1 MQRQQKIKK
10 ESRNEVKAVLWLSFA
25 VLSIISLYITSR
37 VDFIA
42 NNLVGVFG
50 SSIAVALEYLVGHAK
65 YLVPALM
72 VLYAVMLFKNKKV
85 SDASNQTIGIIL
97 AFITITTALHIN
109 IAHSATSFISTFS
122 SEYGIGGGFF
132 GAVFSSVIVTVFGL
146 VGSYIVI
153 ITCLLLSFMLITNTH
168 LLGLLSTI
176 FELIKNSFNKIS
188 KGVSQF
194 LFDEEETSKTK
205 IQLKKKTRNVVEPE
219 TEMEPELKAIP
230 IFHMYDERE
239 EETKNESHTYDKAEP
254 IPSIE
259 EEMNNTLENE
269 MLDTALDTANIADTT
284 YEIKEDDDIPGLY
297 NNATSEFALPPI
309 SLLQRNIKLKNPRM
323 NKDISEK
330 VKQLEDTLASFGVNG
345 KVSQVSC
352 GPAITRFEIQP
363 ETGIKV
369 SKIVNLSDD
378 IALNL
383 AASQVRIEAPIPG
396 KAAVGIEVPN
406 KEVSIV
412 GFRDILES
420 PDFSE
425 NPSKVTVGL
434 GMDIAGKVVV
444 ADLSKM
450 PHLLVA
456 GATGS
461 GKSVCMNTII
471 CSLLYKALPSE
482 LKLLMIDPKMVEL
495 TNFNGIPH
503 LIAPVITDSK
513 KAATALRWMV
523 NEMENRYEMFA
534 AAGVKNIIGFNN
546 LKAQEDPEGK
556 KPALPYIVI
565 LIDELADLM
574 MVAPADVEDAIC
586 RLAQMARAAGIHL
599 VIATQ
604 RPSVDVITGLI
615 KANVPSR
622 IAFAV
627 SSQVDSRTIL
637 DMGGAEKLLGQGD
650 MLFFPIGASKP
661 IRVQGA
667 YVSDKEVEKIVKFLK
682 VQGVP
687 EYENVLEEK
696 VTPKKQLEI
705 EDDLLPEATRILLE
719 SNQASISLLQR
730 RLRIG
735 YTRAAR
741 LIDIM
746 EEKGI
751 VGGYEGSKPRA
762 ILISWEEY
770 KEMFKKF

>member
-1 MQRQQKIKK
+1 MQKQQKAKK
-10 ESRNEVKAVLWLSFA
+10 ESRNEIMAVLWIALA
-25 VLSIISLYITSR
+25 VLITISLLITSR
-37 VDFIA
+37 VDFTV
-42 NNLVGVFG
+42 NNFVGVFG
-50 SSIAVALEYLVGHAK
+50 SSIVEILVWLVGQAK
-65 YLVPALM
+65 YLVPLLM
-72 VLYAVMLFKNKKV
+72 VIYAVMLFKNKKM
-85 SDASNQTIGIIL
+85 SDTSNQTLGVIL

-109 IAHSATSFISTFS
+109 IAHNSVMNLGFFFGPREA
-122 SEYGIGGGFF
+122 IGGGFF
-132 GAVFSSVIVTVFGL
+132 GAIFSSLIVTIFGL
-146 VGSYIVI
+146 FGSYIVI

-168 LLGLLSTI
+168 LLGLLSTA
-176 FELIKNSFNKIS
+176 FGFIKNTFNKIS
-188 KGVSQF
+188 AGVSQF

-205 IQLKKKTRNVVEPE
+205 VQQKKKAKMFEPKVEAESKPV
-219 TEMEPELKAIP
+219 P
-230 IFHMYDERE
+230 IFHMYNEDE
-239 EETKNESHTYDKAEP
+239 EETKDESYTYDKSEE

-259 EEMNNTLENE
+259 EEMMNTNNKVQEVE
-269 MLDTALDTANIADTT
+269 
-284 YEIKEDDDIPGLY
+284 EVSEEEIPGLY
-297 NNATSEFALPPI
+297 NTATSEFTLPPI
-309 SLLQRNIKLKNPRM
+309 SLLQRDIKLKNPRM

-330 VKQLEDTLASFGVNG
+330 IQQLEDTLASFGVNG
-345 KVSQVSC
+345 KVSQVNC

-363 ETGIKV
+363 ESGTKV

-406 KEVSIV
+406 KEVAIV

-420 PDFSE
+420 PEFSE

-471 CSLLYKALPSE
+471 CSLLYKSLPTE

-495 TNFNGIPH
+495 TNYNGIPH
-503 LIAPVITDSK
+503 LIAPVVTDSK

-534 AAGVKNIIGFNN
+534 AAGVKDITRFNN
-546 LKAQEDPEGK
+546 LKAQEDPERQN
-556 KPALPYIVI
+556 PALPYIVI

-627 SSQVDSRTIL
+627 SSQIDSRTIL

-650 MLFFPIGASKP
+650 MLFFPIGSSKP
-661 IRVQGA
+661 LRVQGA

-682 VQGVP
+682 IQGAP

-696 VTPKKQLEI
+696 ATPKKQVEI
-705 EDDLLPEATRILLE
+705 EDDLLPEAVRILLE

-762 ILISWEEY
+762 ILINWEEY
-770 KEMFKKF
+770 QEMFKKF

>member
-1 MQRQQKIKK
+1 MQIWQRIK
-10 ESRNEVKAVLWLSFA
+10 EEARNEVMAILWLAFA
-25 VLSIISLYITSR
+25 ALSGISIYIMDKGVAFTSNY
-37 VDFIA
+37 FIGFFGLFISRILTG
-42 NNLVGVFG
+42 LVGQ
-50 SSIAVALEYLVGHAK
+50 AK
-65 YLVPALM
+65 YLVPLLM
-72 VLYAVMLFKNKKV
+72 IIYAVMLFKNKKV
-85 SDASNQTIGIIL
+85 SSMSNQGFGIVL
-97 AFITITTALHIN
+97 AFLTITTALHIN
-109 IAHSATSFISTFS
+109 IAHNHVSIKDFFLDSMG
-122 SEYGIGGGFF
+122 GIGGGLL
-132 GAVFSSVIVTVFGL
+132 GATFSIAIITVFGIF
-146 VGSYIVI
+146 GSYIVI

-176 FELIKNSFNKIS
+176 ICLIKNGFNKMGNGI
-188 KGVSQF
+188 SQF
-194 LFDEEETSKTK
+194 LFDEEDTSKTN
-205 IQLKKKTRNVVEPE
+205 IQSKKKNKKIKPKVV
-219 TEMEPELKAIP
+219 P
-230 IFHMYDERE
+230 IVHMYS
-239 EETKNESHTYDKAEP
+239 ESEGEIKPENYANDKSEH
-254 IPSIE
+254 ISIE
-259 EEMNNTLENE
+259 EDMINTNHETSSPN
-269 MLDTALDTANIADTT
+269 
-284 YEIKEDDDIPGLY
+284 IPGLY
-297 NNATSEFALPPI
+297 NNTTSEFTLPPI

-330 VKQLEDTLASFGVNG
+330 IKQLEDTLASFGVNG

-363 ETGIKV
+363 ETGTKV

-406 KEVSIV
+406 KEVAVV
-412 GFRDILES
+412 GFRDVLES
-420 PDFSE
+420 PEFLE
-425 NPSKVTVGL
+425 NSSKVTVGL

-461 GKSVCMNTII
+461 GKSVCMNSII
-471 CSLLYKALPSE
+471 CSLLYKALPTE
-482 LKLLMIDPKMVEL
+482 LKLLIIDPKMVEL

-503 LIAPVITDSK
+503 LISPVVTDSK

-534 AAGVKNIIGFNN
+534 AAGVKDITRFNN
-546 LKAQEDPEGK
+546 LKAQEDPDGQN
-556 KPALPYIVI
+556 PALPYIVI

-599 VIATQ
+599 VVATQ

-615 KANVPSR
+615 KANIPSR

-627 SSQVDSRTIL
+627 SSQIDSRTIL

-682 VQGVP
+682 VQGAP

-696 VTPKKQLEI
+696 GTPKKQLEL
-705 EDDLLPEATRILLE
+705 EDDLLPEATRMLLE

-762 ILISWEEY
+762 VLINWEGY

>member
-1 MQRQQKIKK
+1 MQIWQKIKE
-10 ESRNEVKAVLWLSFA
+10 ESRSEVAAILWLAFA
-25 VLSIISLYITSR
+25 ALSGISIYVVDMEVAFTSNYFIGFFGL
-37 VDFIA
+37 FIA
-42 NNLVGVFG
+42 RIFTGLVGQ
-50 SSIAVALEYLVGHAK
+50 AK
-65 YLVPALM
+65 YLVPLLM
-72 VLYAVMLFKNKKV
+72 ILYAIMLFKNKKV
-85 SDASNQTIGIIL
+85 SGISNQGFGILL
-97 AFITITTALHIN
+97 AFITITVALHIN
-109 IAHSATSFISTFS
+109 ITSSTLPISTILGES
-122 SEYGIGGGFF
+122 MEGIGGGLIGATFSIIFIKIF
-132 GAVFSSVIVTVFGL
+132 GVF
-146 VGSYIVI
+146 GSYII
-153 ITCLLLSFMLITNTH
+153 IVTSLLLSFMLLTNTH
-168 LLGLLSTI
+168 LIGLLAST
-176 FELIKNSFNKIS
+176 FAVFRNSFTKMGN
-188 KGVSQF
+188 GLSQF
-194 LFDEEETSKTK
+194 LFDEENTSTAK
-205 IQLKKKTRNVVEPE
+205 ISTKKKNKKVKSKAVPVV
-219 TEMEPELKAIP
+219 
-230 IFHMYDERE
+230 HMYQDSEEDSDYEDEEKDKLVSISE
-239 EETKNESHTYDKAEP
+239 ENETKE
-254 IPSIE
+254 IE
-259 EEMNNTLENE
+259 E
-269 MLDTALDTANIADTT
+269 IGSP
-284 YEIKEDDDIPGLY
+284 IGVPGLY
-297 NNATSEFALPPI
+297 NNTSSEFTLPPI

-330 VKQLEDTLASFGVNG
+330 VRQLEETLASFGVKC

-363 ETGIKV
+363 ETGTKV

-383 AASQVRIEAPIPG
+383 EASQVRIEAPIPG

-406 KEVSIV
+406 KEVAIV
-412 GFRDILES
+412 SFREVLES
-420 PDFSE
+420 PQFIE
-425 NPSKVTVGL
+425 NSSKIAVGL

-444 ADLSKM
+444 ADLSAM

-461 GKSVCMNTII
+461 GKSVCMNSLI
-471 CSLLYKALPSE
+471 CSLLFKALPTE
-482 LKLLMIDPKMVEL
+482 LKLLIIDPKMVEL

-503 LIAPVITDSK
+503 LIAPVVTDSK

-534 AAGVKNIIGFNN
+534 AAGVKDITRFNN
-546 LKAQEDPEGK
+546 LKAQEDPEGQQ
-556 KPALPYIVI
+556 PALPYIVI

-574 MVAPADVEDAIC
+574 MVSPADVEDAIC

-599 VIATQ
+599 VVATQ

-615 KANVPSR
+615 KANIPSR

-637 DMGGAEKLLGQGD
+637 DIGGAEKLLGQGD
-650 MLFFPIGASKP
+650 MLYFPMGKP
-661 IRVQGA
+661 KPVRVQGA

-682 VQGVP
+682 VQGAP
-687 EYENVLEEK
+687 KYENVLEEK
-696 VTPKKQLEI
+696 NPPKKQLEI
-705 EDDLLPEATRILLE
+705 DDELLPEATRILLE

-741 LIDIM
+741 LIDLM

-762 ILISWEEY
+762 LLIGWEEY
-770 KEMFKKF
+770 KDMFKNF

>member
-1 MQRQQKIKK
+1 MQIWERIKE
-10 ESRNEVKAVLWLSFA
+10 ESRNEVMAILWLAFA
-25 VLSIISLYITSR
+25 ALSGISIYIMDKGVAFTSNYLIGFFGL
-37 VDFIA
+37 FISRIFTG
-42 NNLVGVFG
+42 LVGQ
-50 SSIAVALEYLVGHAK
+50 AK
-65 YLVPALM
+65 YLVPLLM
-72 VLYAVMLFKNKKV
+72 VIYAVMLFRNKKV
-85 SDASNQTIGIIL
+85 SSMSNQGFGIVL

-109 IAHSATSFISTFS
+109 IAHNYVSIKDFFLDSMG
-122 SEYGIGGGFF
+122 GIGGGVV
-132 GAVFSSVIVTVFGL
+132 GATFSILIMTVFGIF
-146 VGSYIVI
+146 GSYIVI
-153 ITCLLLSFMLITNTH
+153 FTCLVLSFMLITNTH

-176 FELIKNSFNKIS
+176 IGLFKNCFIKLGN
-188 KGVSQF
+188 GVSQF
-194 LFDEEETSKTK
+194 LFDEEDTSKTN
-205 IQLKKKTRNVVEPE
+205 IQLKKNNKKVKPKIVPVV
-219 TEMEPELKAIP
+219 
-230 IFHMYDERE
+230 HMY
-239 EETKNESHTYDKAEP
+239 NESKE
-254 IPSIE
+254 
-259 EEMNNTLENE
+259 
-269 MLDTALDTANIADTT
+269 
-284 YEIKEDDDIPGLY
+284 EIKPENYENDKTEHVSLEEDIINANYEDVSDRIPGLY
-297 NNATSEFALPPI
+297 NNAASEFTLPPI

-330 VKQLEDTLASFGVNG
+330 VKQLEDTLSSFGVNG

-363 ETGIKV
+363 ETGTKV

-406 KEVSIV
+406 KEVAVV
-412 GFRDILES
+412 GFRDVLES
-420 PDFSE
+420 PEFLE

-461 GKSVCMNTII
+461 GKSVCMNSII
-471 CSLLYKALPSE
+471 CSLLYKALPTE
-482 LKLLMIDPKMVEL
+482 LKLLIIDPKMVEL

-503 LIAPVITDSK
+503 LIAPVVTDSK

-534 AAGVKNIIGFNN
+534 AAGVKDITRFNN
-546 LKAQEDPEGK
+546 LKAQQDPDGQS
-556 KPALPYIVI
+556 PALPYIVI

-599 VIATQ
+599 VVATQ

-615 KANVPSR
+615 KANIPSR

-627 SSQVDSRTIL
+627 SSQIDSRTIL

-650 MLFFPIGASKP
+650 MLYFPIGASKP

-682 VQGVP
+682 VQGAP

-696 VTPKKQLEI
+696 GTPKKQLEL
-705 EDDLLPEATRILLE
+705 DDELLPEATRILLE

-762 ILISWEEY
+762 VLIDWEEY
-770 KEMFKKF
+770 KDMFKKF

>member
-1 MQRQQKIKK
+1 MQRRQKIKEESCKK
-10 ESRNEVKAVLWLSFA
+10 ESHKVEYRNEIAAVLWLALA
-25 VLSIISLYITSR
+25 VLSTISLFIADR
-37 VDFIA
+37 VDFTV

-50 SSIAVALEYLVGHAK
+50 SFIARVLEGLAGQAK
-65 YLVPALM
+65 YLVPLLM
-72 VLYAVMLFKNKKV
+72 VIYAVMLFKKQKITTKL
-85 SDASNQTIGIIL
+85 NQGFGVIL
-97 AFITITTALHIN
+97 AFITIVTALHIN
-109 IAHSATSFISTFS
+109 ITHNRDTFIDFLRFSMEGVGGGLIGATFS
-122 SEYGIGGGFF
+122 I
-132 GAVFSSVIVTVFGL
+132 VTVTVFGL
-146 VGSYIVI
+146 FGSYVVI

-168 LLGLLSTI
+168 LMGLLSAIIRLVKTG
-176 FELIKNSFNKIS
+176 FS
-188 KGVSQF
+188 KVSQRVSSF
-194 LFDEEETSKTK
+194 IFDEEDTPKPK
-205 IQLKKKTRNVVEPE
+205 IQSKNKEKKPEQVSKDDSVV
-219 TEMEPELKAIP
+219 P
-230 IFHMYDERE
+230 IDDSKDSSVVPIVHMYNESNDKPESVSVE
-239 EETKNESHTYDKAEP
+239 EEIAEK
-254 IPSIE
+254 
-259 EEMNNTLENE
+259 
-269 MLDTALDTANIADTT
+269 
-284 YEIKEDDDIPGLY
+284 EIINDAHEVDFHEIPGLH
-297 NNATSEFALPPI
+297 NEAAGEFTLPPI
-309 SLLQRNIKLKNPRM
+309 SLLQRNLKLRNPRM
-323 NKDISEK
+323 KKDIIEK

-345 KVSQVSC
+345 KVLQVSC

-363 ETGIKV
+363 ETGTKV

-383 AASQVRIEAPIPG
+383 AASQVRIEAPVPG
-396 KAAVGIEVPN
+396 KAVVGIEVPN
-406 KEVSIV
+406 KEVAVV
-412 GFRDILES
+412 GFRDVLES
-420 PDFSE
+420 PEFLE
-425 NPSKVTVGL
+425 NPSKVTVAL
-434 GMDIAGKVVV
+434 GMDIAGKVLV

-471 CSLLYKALPSE
+471 CSLLYKALPTE
-482 LKLLMIDPKMVEL
+482 MKLLLIDPKMVEL

-503 LIAPVITDSK
+503 LIAPVVTNAK
-513 KAATALRWMV
+513 KAAASLRWMV

-534 AAGVKNIIGFNN
+534 AAGVKDIARFNN
-546 LKAQEDPEGK
+546 LKAQEEPDRQD
-556 KPALPYIVI
+556 PALPYIVI

-574 MVAPADVEDAIC
+574 MVAPADVEEAIC

-615 KANVPSR
+615 KANIPSR

-627 SSQVDSRTIL
+627 SSQTDSRTIL

-661 IRVQGA
+661 VRVQGA

-682 VQGVP
+682 IQGAP

-696 VTPKKQLEI
+696 ETPKKQLEL

-762 ILISWEEY
+762 LLISWEGY
-770 KEMFKKF
+770 KDMFKKM

>member
-1 MQRQQKIKK
+1 MQIWQKIKE
-10 ESRNEVKAVLWLSFA
+10 ESRNEVLAVLWLAFA
-25 VLSIISLYITSR
+25 ALSGISIYIVDRGVAFTSNYFIGFFGL
-37 VDFIA
+37 FIA
-42 NNLVGVFG
+42 RIFTGLVGQ
-50 SSIAVALEYLVGHAK
+50 AK
-65 YLVPALM
+65 YIVPLLIT
-72 VLYAVMLFKNKKV
+72 LYAIMLFKNKKV
-85 SDASNQTIGIIL
+85 SGISNQGLGIVL
-97 AFITITTALHIN
+97 AFITFTVALHIN
-109 IAHSATSFISTFS
+109 ITGTLLPMGTILKESMEGVGGGLIGATFS
-122 SEYGIGGGFF
+122 IGFIKIF
-132 GAVFSSVIVTVFGL
+132 GVF
-146 VGSYIVI
+146 GSYII
-153 ITCLLLSFMLITNTH
+153 ITTSFLLSFMMLTNTH
-168 LLGLLSTI
+168 LIGLLISI
-176 FELIKNSFNKIS
+176 FVLIRNSFSRMGN
-188 KGVSQF
+188 GLSQF
-194 LFDEEETSKTK
+194 LFDEENSSKTNNAMKKQNRK
-205 IQLKKKTRNVVEPE
+205 IKPKGVPLV
-219 TEMEPELKAIP
+219 
-230 IFHMYDERE
+230 HMYQDTEEDCDVENDEKANLEIVSGEDLGKNNE
-239 EETKNESHTYDKAEP
+239 EVAN
-254 IPSIE
+254 SIV
-259 EEMNNTLENE
+259 
-269 MLDTALDTANIADTT
+269 
-284 YEIKEDDDIPGLY
+284 IPGLY
-297 NNATSEFALPPI
+297 NNISSEFTLPPI

-330 VKQLEDTLASFGVNG
+330 VRQLEYTLASFGVNG
-345 KVSQVSC
+345 KVSQVTC

-363 ETGIKV
+363 ETGTKV
-369 SKIVNLSDD
+369 SKIVNLADD

-406 KEVSIV
+406 KEVAIV
-412 GFRDILES
+412 SFRDVLES
-420 PDFSE
+420 PQFLE
-425 NPSKVTVGL
+425 NSSKITVGL
-434 GMDIAGKVVV
+434 GMDIAGKVVA

-461 GKSVCMNTII
+461 GKSVCMNSLI
-471 CSLLYKALPSE
+471 CSLLFKALPTE
-482 LKLLMIDPKMVEL
+482 LKLLIIDPKMVEL
-495 TNFNGIPH
+495 TNYNGIPH

-534 AAGVKNIIGFNN
+534 AAGVKDIARFNS
-546 LKAQEDPEGK
+546 LRAQEDPEGQN
-556 KPALPYIVI
+556 PALPYIVI

-599 VIATQ
+599 VVATQ

-615 KANVPSR
+615 KANIPSR

-627 SSQVDSRTIL
+627 SSQIDSRTIL

-650 MLFFPIGASKP
+650 MLYFPIGASKP

-667 YVSDKEVEKIVKFLK
+667 YVSDKEVDKIVKYLK
-682 VQGVP
+682 VQGAP

-696 VTPKKQLEI
+696 NPPKKQIDI
-705 EDDLLPEATRILLE
+705 EDELLPEATRILLE

-741 LIDIM
+741 LIDLM

-762 ILISWEEY
+762 VLINWEEY
-770 KEMFKKF
+770 KNMFKNF

>member
-1 MQRQQKIKK
+1 MQIWQKIK
-10 ESRNEVKAVLWLSFA
+10 EEARNEVLAILWLAFA
-25 VLSIISLYITSR
+25 ALSGISIYILDKGVTFTSNYFVGFFGLFISR
-37 VDFIA
+37 VLTG
-42 NNLVGVFG
+42 LVGQ
-50 SSIAVALEYLVGHAK
+50 AK
-65 YLVPALM
+65 YLAPLLM
-72 VLYAVMLFKNKKV
+72 VIYAVMLLRNKKV
-85 SDASNQTIGIIL
+85 STMSNQGFGIAL
-97 AFITITTALHIN
+97 AFLTITTALHIN
-109 IAHSATSFISTFS
+109 IAHNYLSIKDFFLESMG
-122 SEYGIGGGFF
+122 GIGGGLI
-132 GAVFSSVIVTVFGL
+132 GATFSIVIMTVFG
-146 VGSYIVI
+146 VFGSYIVI

-168 LLGLLSTI
+168 LLGMLSTTI
-176 FELIKNSFNKIS
+176 YLIKNGVNKMGNGI
-188 KGVSQF
+188 SQF
-194 LFDEEETSKTK
+194 LFDEEETSKAK
-205 IQLKKKTRNVVEPE
+205 IQSKKKNKKIKSKVEPIVHIYNE
-219 TEMEPELKAIP
+219 N
-230 IFHMYDERE
+230 E
-239 EETKNESHTYDKAEP
+239 EEIEPGNYANDKSEHV
-254 IPSIE
+254 SLE
-259 EEMNNTLENE
+259 EEIANTNFG
-269 MLDTALDTANIADTT
+269 TNSQQ
-284 YEIKEDDDIPGLY
+284 IPGLY
-297 NNATSEFALPPI
+297 KNSASEFTLPPI
-309 SLLQRNIKLKNPRM
+309 TLLQKNIKLKNPRM
-323 NKDISEK
+323 NKEISEK
-330 VKQLEDTLASFGVNG
+330 VKQLEDTLSSFGVNG
-345 KVSQVSC
+345 KVSHVSC

-363 ETGIKV
+363 ETGTKV

-406 KEVSIV
+406 KEVAIV
-412 GFRDILES
+412 GFRDVLES
-420 PDFSE
+420 PEFLE

-444 ADLSKM
+444 ADLTKM

-461 GKSVCMNTII
+461 GKSVCMNSII
-471 CSLLYKALPSE
+471 CSLLYKALPTE
-482 LKLLMIDPKMVEL
+482 LKLLIIDPKMVEL

-523 NEMENRYEMFA
+523 NEMENRYELFA
-534 AAGVKNIIGFNN
+534 AEGVKDITRFNN
-546 LKAQEDPEGK
+546 LKAQEDPDGQ

-599 VIATQ
+599 VVATQ

-615 KANVPSR
+615 KANIPSR

-627 SSQVDSRTIL
+627 SSQIDSRTIL

-650 MLFFPIGASKP
+650 MLFLPIGASKP

-682 VQGVP
+682 VQGAP
-687 EYENVLEEK
+687 EYENVFEEK
-696 VTPKKQLEI
+696 VSHKKQLEL

-719 SNQASISLLQR
+719 NNQASISLLQR

-762 ILISWEEY
+762 VLINWEEY

>member
-1 MQRQQKIKK
+1 MQKQQKVKK

-25 VLSIISLYITSR
+25 VLSTISLFITSR
-37 VDFIA
+37 VEFIT

-50 SSIAVALEYLVGHAK
+50 SSIAMLLERLVGHAK

-72 VLYAVMLFKNKKV
+72 VLYAVMLFKNKKM
-85 SDASNQTIGIIL
+85 SDASNQALGVIL

-109 IAHSATSFISTFS
+109 IAHNATGFISTFS
-122 SEYGIGGGFF
+122 SEHGVGGGFF
-132 GAVFSSVIVTVFGL
+132 GAIFSSIIVTVFGL
-146 VGSYIVI
+146 FGSYVVVV
-153 ITCLLLSFMLITNTH
+153 TCLLLSFMLITNTQ

-176 FELIKNSFNKIS
+176 FVFIKNGFNKIID
-188 KGVSQF
+188 GVSQF
-194 LFDEEETSKTK
+194 LFDEEETSETK
-205 IQLKKKTRNVVEPE
+205 MQPKKKTRNVIEPE

-230 IFHMYDERE
+230 IFHMYDEKE
-239 EETKNESHTYDKAEP
+239 EEIKDENYTYDKAEP

-259 EEMNNTLENE
+259 EEMNNTLEKE
-269 MLDTALDTANIADTT
+269 MLDTVH
-284 YEIKEDDDIPGLY
+284 EVKEEDDIPGLY
-297 NNATSEFALPPI
+297 NSVASEFTLPPI
-309 SLLQRNIKLKNPRM
+309 SLLQRDIKLKNPRM
-323 NKDISEK
+323 NKEISEK

-345 KVSQVSC
+345 KVSQVNC

-363 ETGIKV
+363 ESGTKV

-383 AASQVRIEAPIPG
+383 AASHVRIEAPIPG

-420 PDFSE
+420 PEFSE
-425 NPSKVTVGL
+425 NPSKVTVGF

-482 LKLLMIDPKMVEL
+482 MKLLMIDPKMVEL

-503 LIAPVITDSK
+503 LIAPVVTDSK
-513 KAATALRWMV
+513 KAATALRWIV

-534 AAGVKNIIGFNN
+534 AAGVKNIVGFNN
-546 LKAQEDPEGK
+546 LKAQENPEDK
-556 KPALPYIVI
+556 NPALPYIVV

-627 SSQVDSRTIL
+627 SSQIDSRTIL

-661 IRVQGA
+661 TRVQGA

-682 VQGVP
+682 IQGAP

-696 VTPKKQLEI
+696 ATPKKQLEI
-705 EDDLLPEATRILLE
+705 EDDLLPEAIRILLE
-719 SNQASISLLQR
+719 NNQASISLLQR

-751 VGGYEGSKPRA
+751 VGGYEGSKPRV
-762 ILISWEEY
+762 ILIDWEEY

>member
-1 MQRQQKIKK
+1 MQFWQKLKEDSGHEIK
-10 ESRNEVKAVLWLSFA
+10 AILLFA
-25 VLSIISLYITSR
+25 FAAISAISIYVVDKGVAFTSNYFIGFFGL
-37 VDFIA
+37 FIA
-42 NNLVGVFG
+42 RIFTGLVGQ
-50 SSIAVALEYLVGHAK
+50 AK
-65 YLVPALM
+65 FTVPILM
-72 VLYAVMLFKNKKV
+72 ILYSVMLFKNQKIKTISNKGAGILLGFFTLTASLHISIV
-85 SDASNQTIGIIL
+85 SINQQTLDIFKEAMAGAGGGLIGATI
-97 AFITITTALHIN
+97 AFIIIK
-109 IAHSATSFISTFS
+109 
-122 SEYGIGGGFF
+122 
-132 GAVFSSVIVTVFGL
+132 VFGIF
-146 VGSYIVI
+146 GSYILVI
-153 ITCLLLSFMLITNTH
+153 TGFILSILLFTNTN
-168 LLGLLSTI
+168 LLNLISSI
-176 FELIKNSFNKIS
+176 IHLIKSFFQKLSNQL
-188 KGVSQF
+188 SQY
-194 LFDEEETSKTK
+194 LFEEDDDSEKKVTRKN
-205 IQLKKKTRNVVEPE
+205 LKKKKQKE
-219 TEMEPELKAIP
+219 IP
-230 IFHMYDERE
+230 IV
-239 EETKNESHTYDKAEP
+239 NV
-254 IPSIE
+254 
-259 EEMNNTLENE
+259 
-269 MLDTALDTANIADTT
+269 
-284 YEIKEDDDIPGLY
+284 YEDIKEDIKAEDNIIISKENQQDIEGSNDNGGYVANDDLIPGIF
-297 NNATSEFALPPI
+297 NDGAGANEFTLPPI
-309 SLLQRNIKLKNPRM
+309 SLLQKSIKLKNPRM

-330 VKQLEDTLASFGVNG
+330 IKQLEDTLSGFGVNS

-363 ETGIKV
+363 EVGTKV

-406 KEVSIV
+406 KEVAMV
-412 GFRDILES
+412 HFRDVIETPQFLEAS
-420 PDFSE
+420 
-425 NPSKVTVGL
+425 SKLSVAL
-434 GMDIAGKVVV
+434 GMDIAGKVVI
-444 ADLSKM
+444 ADLTKM
-450 PHLLVA
+450 PHLLIA

-461 GKSVCMNTII
+461 GKSVCMNSLI
-471 CSLLYKALPSE
+471 CSLLYKALPTE
-482 LKLLMIDPKMVEL
+482 LKLMIIDPKMVEL

-503 LIAPVITDSK
+503 LIAPVVTDSK

-534 AAGVKNIIGFNN
+534 SAGVKDIARYNS
-546 LKAQEDPEGK
+546 LKAQEDPEGQN
-556 KPALPYIVI
+556 PALPYIVV

-599 VIATQ
+599 VVATQ

-615 KANVPSR
+615 KANIPSR

-627 SSQVDSRTIL
+627 SSQTDSRTIL

-650 MLFFPIGASKP
+650 MLYFPIGAAKP

-696 VTPKKQLEI
+696 PANNKQI
-705 EDDLLPEATRILLE
+705 EMEDELLPEAVRILLE
-719 SNQASISLLQR
+719 SNQASISMLQR
-730 RLRIG
+730 KLRIG

-751 VGGYEGSKPRA
+751 VGAYEGSKPRA
-762 ILISWEEY
+762 VLISWDDY
-770 KEMFKKF
+770 KEIFKNL

>member
-1 MQRQQKIKK
+1 MQKQQKIKK
-10 ESRNEVKAVLWLSFA
+10 EPSNEIMAVLWLAFA
-25 VLSIISLYITSR
+25 VLCIISLFITSR
-37 VDFIA
+37 VDFTA
-42 NNLVGVFG
+42 NNFVGIFG
-50 SSIAVALEYLVGHAK
+50 LSIVRVLEFLVGHAK
-65 YLVPALM
+65 YLVPLLM
-72 VLYAVMLFKNKKV
+72 AIYAVMLFKNKKM
-85 SDASNQTIGIIL
+85 SDASKQTLGMIL
-97 AFITITTALHIN
+97 AFITIVTALHIN
-109 IAHSATSFISTFS
+109 IAHNATSFISIFS

-153 ITCLLLSFMLITNTH
+153 ITCLLLSFMLVTNTH
-168 LLGLLSTI
+168 LLGLFSTI
-176 FELIKNSFNKIS
+176 FEFIKNGFNKIIR
-188 KGVSQF
+188 GVSQF
-194 LFDEEETSKTK
+194 LFDEEETSNMEVK
-205 IQLKKKTRNVVEPE
+205 QKKKIKNLEHRNELEPKE
-219 TEMEPELKAIP
+219 IP
-230 IFHMYDERE
+230 IFHMYDESE
-239 EETKNESHTYDKAEP
+239 EDSKVENDTYDRLEH

-259 EEMNNTLENE
+259 EDMMNASVAEEDMTNTKQEVNE
-269 MLDTALDTANIADTT
+269 
-284 YEIKEDDDIPGLY
+284 EEIPGLY
-297 NNATSEFALPPI
+297 NSEASETNLPPI
-309 SLLQRNIKLKNPRM
+309 ALLQRNIKLKNPRM

-363 ETGIKV
+363 ETGTKV

-420 PDFSE
+420 PEFSE
-425 NPSKVTVGL
+425 NPSKLTVGL
-434 GMDIAGKVVV
+434 GMDIAGKVVG

-471 CSLLYKALPSE
+471 CSLLYKSLPTE
-482 LKLLMIDPKMVEL
+482 MKLLMIDPKMVEL

-503 LIAPVITDSK
+503 LIAPVVTDSK

-534 AAGVKNIIGFNN
+534 AAGVKDITRFNN

-556 KPALPYIVI
+556 NPALPYIVI

-627 SSQVDSRTIL
+627 SSQIDSRTIL
-637 DMGGAEKLLGQGD
+637 DMGGAEKLLGKGD

-696 VTPKKQLEI
+696 VSPKKQVEI

-762 ILISWEEY
+762 ILINWDEY
-770 KEMFKKF
+770 QEMFKKF

>member
-1 MQRQQKIKK
+1 MQKQQKVKK
-10 ESRNEVKAVLWLSFA
+10 ESRSEIMAVLWIALA
-25 VLSIISLYITSR
+25 VLITISLIITSR
-37 VDFIA
+37 VDFTA
-42 NNLVGVFG
+42 NNLVGAFG
-50 SSIAVALEYLVGHAK
+50 SGIVGILGGLVGQAK
-65 YLVPALM
+65 YLVPLLM
-72 VLYAVMLFKNKKV
+72 IVYAVMLFKNKKM
-85 SDASNQTIGIIL
+85 SDVPSQSLGVIL
-97 AFITITTALHIN
+97 GFITITTALHIN
-109 IAHSATSFISTFS
+109 IAHNSVINLEFFFGSREA
-122 SEYGIGGGFF
+122 IGGGFF
-132 GAVFSSVIVTVFGL
+132 GAIFSSLIVTIFGL
-146 VGSYIVI
+146 FGSYIVI

-168 LLGLLSTI
+168 LLGILSTI
-176 FELIKNSFNKIS
+176 FAFIKNAFKKIS
-188 KGVSQF
+188 DGVSQF

-205 IQLKKKTRNVVEPE
+205 VQSKKKATTSEPMVE
-219 TEMEPELKAIP
+219 TEAKPVP
-230 IFHMYDERE
+230 IFHMYNESE
-239 EETKNESHTYDKAEP
+239 EEIKSESHVDDKAGE
-254 IPSIE
+254 ILSIE
-259 EEMNNTLENE
+259 EEMLNSSNE
-269 MLDTALDTANIADTT
+269 VQEAQ
-284 YEIKEDDDIPGLY
+284 EINEEEIPGLY
-297 NNATSEFALPPI
+297 NTATSEFTLPPI
-309 SLLQRNIKLKNPRM
+309 SLLQRDIKLKNPRM

-330 VKQLEDTLASFGVNG
+330 IQQLEETLASFGVNG
-345 KVSQVSC
+345 KVSQVNC

-363 ETGIKV
+363 ESGTKV

-406 KEVSIV
+406 KEVAIV

-420 PDFSE
+420 PEFSE
-425 NPSKVTVGL
+425 NPSKATVGL

-444 ADLSKM
+444 ADLAKM

-471 CSLLYKALPSE
+471 CSLLYKSLPTE

-495 TNFNGIPH
+495 TNYNGIPH
-503 LIAPVITDSK
+503 LIAPVVTDSK

-534 AAGVKNIIGFNN
+534 AAGVKDITRFNN
-546 LKAQEDPEGK
+546 LKAQEDPEGQN
-556 KPALPYIVI
+556 PALPYIVI

-627 SSQVDSRTIL
+627 SSQIDSRTIL

-650 MLFFPIGASKP
+650 MLFFPIGSSKP
-661 IRVQGA
+661 VRVQGA

-682 VQGVP
+682 IQGAP
-687 EYENVLEEK
+687 EYQNVLEEK
-696 VTPKKQLEI
+696 VTPKKQVEI

-762 ILISWEEY
+762 ILISWDEY
-770 KEMFKKF
+770 QEMFKNF

>member
-1 MQRQQKIKK
+1 MQVWQKIKE
-10 ESRNEVKAVLWLSFA
+10 ESRNEIMAILLLAFAALSGI
-25 VLSIISLYITSR
+25 SIYIVDKGVAFTSNYFIGFFGL
-37 VDFIA
+37 FIA
-42 NNLVGVFG
+42 RVFTGLVG
-50 SSIAVALEYLVGHAK
+50 EAK
-65 YLVPALM
+65 YIVPLLM
-72 VLYAVMLFKNKKV
+72 VLYAIMLFKNKKV
-85 SDASNQTIGIIL
+85 SSISNQGYGIIL
-97 AFITITTALHIN
+97 AFVTITVALHIN
-109 IAHSATSFISTFS
+109 ITSSLLPLGTVLKES
-122 SEYGIGGGFF
+122 MEGIGGGLIGATFSIFF
-132 GAVFSSVIVTVFGL
+132 IKIFGVFGT
-146 VGSYIVI
+146 YIII
-153 ITCLLLSFMLITNTH
+153 ITSLLLSFMLMTNTH
-168 LLGLLSTI
+168 LIGLLAST
-176 FELIKNSFNKIS
+176 FLVVRSSVS
-188 KGVSQF
+188 KVGNGLSQF
-194 LFDEEETSKTK
+194 LFDEDNTSKTN
-205 IQLKKKTRNVVEPE
+205 IRTKKNNTKSKQKAVPVV
-219 TEMEPELKAIP
+219 
-230 IFHMYDERE
+230 HMYQNSE
-239 EETKNESHTYDKAEP
+239 EDSDSEESEKHTQEP
-254 IPSIE
+254 ISEENAKNDNEEVENSIG
-259 EEMNNTLENE
+259 M
-269 MLDTALDTANIADTT
+269 
-284 YEIKEDDDIPGLY
+284 PGLY
-297 NNATSEFALPPI
+297 NNSGSEFTLPPI

-330 VKQLEDTLASFGVNG
+330 IRQLEDTLSSFGVKG

-363 ETGIKV
+363 ETGTKV

-406 KEVSIV
+406 KEVAIV
-412 GFRDILES
+412 SFRDVLES
-420 PDFSE
+420 PQFIE
-425 NPSKVTVGL
+425 NSSKITVGL
-434 GMDIAGKVVV
+434 GMDIGGKVVA

-461 GKSVCMNTII
+461 GKSVCMNSLI
-471 CSLLYKALPSE
+471 CSLLFKALPTE
-482 LKLLMIDPKMVEL
+482 LKLLIIDPKMVEL

-534 AAGVKNIIGFNN
+534 AAGVKDIARFNN
-546 LKAQEDPEGK
+546 LKAQEDPEGQN
-556 KPALPYIVI
+556 PALPYIVI

-574 MVAPADVEDAIC
+574 MVSPADVEDAIC

-599 VIATQ
+599 VVATQ

-615 KANVPSR
+615 KANIPSR

-627 SSQVDSRTIL
+627 SSQIDSRTIL

-650 MLFFPIGASKP
+650 MLYFPIGASKP

-667 YVSDKEVEKIVKFLK
+667 YVSDKEVEKIVKYLK
-682 VQGVP
+682 VQGAP

-696 VTPKKQLEI
+696 NPPKKQTELED
-705 EDDLLPEATRILLE
+705 ELLPEATRILLE

-741 LIDIM
+741 LIDLM

-762 ILISWEEY
+762 VLIDWEEY
-770 KEMFKKF
+770 KDMFKKFN